1 MKVVL
6 LCGGLGTRL
15 KEETEYKPKP
25 MVEIGGRPI
34 IWHIMK
40 HYSSYGFNKFVL
52 CLGYR
57 GDVIKDYFYNYEIR
71 NNDFTLTLGKGELKN
86 HNQHSEAGW
95 EITFAETGA
104 LSMTGSRIKKIEKYI
119 DSDTFMLTYGDGV
132 SSVDIN
138 KLLAFHKSHGKIGT
152 VTGVLPPSR
161 FGELISNNNLVE
173 SFNEKPQVHSGGM
186 INGGFFV
193 FKKEFFNYLSA
204 DENCIL
210 ERQPLEDLTRNKE
223 LYTHKHEGFWQC
235 MDTYRDFEYL
245 NSLWREGKAE
255 WKNW

>member
-40 HYSSYGFNKFVL
+40 HYSSYGFKKFVL

-86 HNQHSEAGW
+86 HNQHSEAG
-95 EITFAETGA
+95 
-104 LSMTGSRIKKIEKYI
+104 
-119 DSDTFMLTYGDGV
+119 
-132 SSVDIN
+132 
-138 KLLAFHKSHGKIGT
+138 
-152 VTGVLPPSR
+152 
-161 FGELISNNNLVE
+161 
-173 SFNEKPQVHSGGM
+173 
-186 INGGFFV
+186 
-193 FKKEFFNYLSA
+193 
-204 DENCIL
+204 
-210 ERQPLEDLTRNKE
+210 
-223 LYTHKHEGFWQC
+223 
-235 MDTYRDFEYL
+235 
-245 NSLWREGKAE
+245 
-255 WKNW
+255 